1 MSVFSILNIPPK
13 LKKEEVYKNLELIN
27 LQYNRLYKIGF
38 YWNLSTTDKET
49 VICVQNSLRTLT
61 YDDMTPKYSLKNKTQ
76 ILDLMKEQI
85 EKALYQKEVKNL
97 GAGKN
102 IIKNNNNNNWKNSKG
117 DSDALSWRK
126 GSSGSGNDLDFSEKR
141 YKKGGYYYNNNYK
154 KRKRFNSDNYISN
167 NQRENYEEYK
177 PYPKDLN
184 KDIEID
190 ASKIKYPLLIKYKY
204 SFKDVQNIFE
214 KMKEINENPFNEKNK
229 EIFNELIREEP
240 KIMVS
245 LDKLIKV
252 DNIKEIKEDKKEGE
266 INTNIK
272 IPKMNPL
279 SNMGKGFNSQKPPVN
294 THPSTVE
301 ENPKE
306 E

>member
-1 MSVFSILNIPPK
+1 
-13 LKKEEVYKNLELIN
+13 

-102 IIKNNNNNNWKNSKG
+102 VIKNNNNNNWKNSKG

-141 YKKGGYYYNNNYK
+141 YKKSGYYYNNNYK

-240 KIMVS
+240 KNMVS

-279 SNMGKGFNSQKPPVN
+279 SNIGKGNFKEKN
-294 THPSTVE
+294 E
-301 ENPKE
+301 E
-306 E
+306 